1 MPVDRDRWYQNQ
13 IDLGNLPDEN
23 GYYHYTLNE
32 NKSIKEELNS
42 LTAKIIAQQILYK
55 GVEVNA

>member
-1 MPVDRDRWYQNQ
+1 MPVDFDRWYKNQ

-23 GYYHYTLNE
+23 GYYHYMLNE
-32 NKSIKEELNS
+32 NESIKEELNS

-55 GVEVNA
+55 R